1 MELTD
6 YDVLGISKDAT
17 FRIVKNAYHDL
28 SRVYHPDTI
37 HLSNNRIK
45 LTKEEHLIA
54 FQRIQKAYENI
65 KKKLNVVEVDLPQ
78 TEIKYED
85 ETTIVKNKELQETLE
100 NDNENDN
107 DNEFNK
113 KFNKLFDKI
122 GSQENSDNPYSVFYK
137 EPDKDKRNLCDSRL
151 TLHSASINKASSVYE
166 FGINYVEDHSSD
178 DYMDIRKIN
187 NEKNSNNSE
196 QSNSIESIK
205 ETVDEDLENKLK
217 KLLNDRE
224 EKFEM
229 SEKEFNFIQK
239 QKQLRKDIEKSKR
252 RVTEEREIKL
262 LN

>member
-1 MELTD
+1 MELSD
-6 YDVLGISKDAT
+6 YDILGIPKDAT

-37 HLSNNRIK
+37 HLSYNRIK
-45 LTKEEHLIA
+45 LTKEERLIA

-78 TEIKYED
+78 TEIKYQD
-85 ETTIVKNKELQETLE
+85 ETTIVKNEELRETLE
-100 NDNENDN
+100 NYNND
-107 DNEFNK
+107 EFNK

-122 GSQENSDNPYSVFYK
+122 GSQENSDNPYSIFYK

-151 TLHSASINKASSVYE
+151 ALHSASINKASSVYE

-178 DYMDIRKIN
+178 NYMDIRKIN
-187 NEKNSNNSE
+187 NEANSSNSE

-224 EKFEM
+224 ENFEM
-229 SEKEFNFIQK
+229 TEKEFNFIQK

-252 RVTEEREIKL
+252 RVSEEREIKL

>member
-1 MELTD
+1 MELSD
-6 YDVLGISKDAT
+6 YDILGIPKDAT

-28 SRVYHPDTI
+28 SIVYHPDTI

-45 LTKEEHLIA
+45 LTKEERLIA

-100 NDNENDN
+100 NDNNND
-107 DNEFNK
+107 EFNK

-137 EPDKDKRNLCDSRL
+137 EPDKDKRNLCDSQL
-151 TLHSASINKASSVYE
+151 ALHSASINKATSVYE
-166 FGINYVEDHSSD
+166 FGINYIEDHSSD
-178 DYMDIRKIN
+178 NYMDIRKIN
-187 NEKNSNNSE
+187 NEVE
-196 QSNSIESIK
+196 GSNSKQHNNIESIK

-229 SEKEFNFIQK
+229 TETEFNFIQK

-252 RVTEEREIKL
+252 RVTEERDKKL

>member
-1 MELTD
+1 MELSD
-6 YDVLGISKDAT
+6 YDILGISKDAT

-28 SRVYHPDTI
+28 SRVYHPDI
-37 HLSNNRIK
+37 MHLSNSRIK

-54 FQRIQKAYENI
+54 FQKIQKAYENI
-65 KKKLNVVEVDLPQ
+65 KKKLNIVEIDLPQ

-100 NDNENDN
+100 NNN

-122 GSQENSDNPYSVFYK
+122 GSQENSDNPYSIFYK

-151 TLHSASINKASSVYE
+151 ALHSESINKASGVYE
-166 FGINYVEDHSSD
+166 FGINYIEDHSSD
-178 DYMDIRKIN
+178 NYMDIRKIN
-187 NEKNSNNSE
+187 NEVNSSNLE
-196 QSNSIESIK
+196 QSNNIETIK

-252 RVTEEREIKL
+252 KITEERDKKL

>member
-1 MELTD
+1 MELSD
-6 YDVLGISKDAT
+6 YDILGIPKDAT

-28 SRVYHPDTI
+28 SRVYHPDTV

-45 LTKEEHLIA
+45 LTKEERLIA

-85 ETTIVKNKELQETLE
+85 ETTIVKNEELQETLE
-100 NDNENDN
+100 NDNND
-107 DNEFNK
+107 EFNK

-122 GSQENSDNPYSVFYK
+122 GSQENSDNPYSIFYK

-151 TLHSASINKASSVYE
+151 ALHSASINKASNIYE

-178 DYMDIRKIN
+178 NYMDIRKIN
-187 NEKNSNNSE
+187 NEANSSNSE
-196 QSNSIESIK
+196 QSNSIKSIK

-224 EKFEM
+224 ENFEM
-229 SEKEFNFIQK
+229 TEKEFNFIQK

-252 RVTEEREIKL
+252 RVSEEREIKL

>member
-1 MELTD
+1 MELSD
-6 YDVLGISKDAT
+6 YDILGIPKDAT

-45 LTKEEHLIA
+45 LTKEEYLIA

-78 TEIKYED
+78 TEIKYQD
-85 ETTIVKNKELQETLE
+85 ETTIVKNEELLKLLPE
-100 NDNENDN
+100 
-107 DNEFNK
+107 EFNK

-122 GSQENSDNPYSVFYK
+122 GSKENSDNPYSVFYK
-137 EPDKDKRNLCDSRL
+137 EPNKDKRNLCDSRL
-151 TLHSASINKASSVYE
+151 ALRSASINKASSVYE

-205 ETVDEDLENKLK
+205 ETVDEDLENKFK

-224 EKFEM
+224 EYFEM
-229 SEKEFNFIQK
+229 TEKEFNFIEK

-252 RVTEEREIKL
+252 KVTEERDKKL